1 MGSACAQVKN
11 KNKTYK
17 DKREIACMYEYK
29 PSHHCKS
36 GVEPWSGAATRNQGR
51 SLPGL
56 ITHGIECWSSIGP
69 EICNSSQMEISS
81 SIKAAVCGGS
91 AQRKAQTAVLEPCM
105 WLLERQLISSSRS
118 AANTWGQLLC
128 VQHQSLGA
136 YVICRAEG

>member
-1 MGSACAQVKN
+1 MPMLKTKKN
-11 KNKTYK
+11 NNMYK
-17 DKREIACMYEYK
+17 VQSPFCHLDEYEH
-29 PSHHCKS
+29 SHHRKS

-56 ITHGIECWSSIGP
+56 ITHGIECWSSVGP

-81 SIKAAVCGGS
+81 SIKAAVCGSS

-118 AANTWGQLLC
+118 AANTWGQLLR